1 MPPRKNLFGG
11 TMASIAA
18 KSADQEK
25 QNAKSQLSTTPNDQ
39 PTSGDSRGAAR
50 KTSTRP
56 SSTRVVLQ
64 TASISRTGFMIL
76 PKASRPADSRF
87 LFWFVLRKT
96 KIAMRSS
103 MAAVGSPPAGL

>member
-39 PTSGDSRGAAR
+39 PTSGDSQGAAA
-50 KTSTRP
+50 KQRP
-56 SSTRVVLQ
+56 PCD
-64 TASISRTGFMIL
+64 ISRW
-76 PKASRPADSRF
+76 ACR
-87 LFWFVLRKT
+87 
-96 KIAMRSS
+96 RS
-103 MAAVGSPPAGL
+103 